1 MVGTGKDTQTQ
12 TTQAQTHTNDYGGP
26 TISGF
31 LKKIMEGGLSQ
42 ILVQFEKNQVNTYA
56 ITKKYLIKCLK

>member
-1 MVGTGKDTQTQ
+1 MVGTGKDTQ

-31 LKKIMEGGLSQ
+31 LKIMEGGNSQ
-42 ILVQFEKNQVNTYA
+42 YHV
-56 ITKKYLIKCLK
+56 

>member
-1 MVGTGKDTQTQ
+1 MVGTGKDTQ

-31 LKKIMEGGLSQ
+31 S
-42 ILVQFEKNQVNTYA
+42 
-56 ITKKYLIKCLK
+56 KKYGRRKEVMHMLHSLYIVYNINNTFWIPIYW